1 MIIRVWGL
9 INGYQA
15 LSLFQQGDKWY
26 FKPPVESG
34 TYICEFW
41 AEDDFGNIGYNAAI
55 LTVVDGSIKCIR
67 VLSERYHSLM
77 LADRWRVEPDP
88 RGFSSS
94 INVVR
99 VCSEVAPRRYHSRPK
114 PLNCPDNMQTA

>member
-15 LSLFQQGDKWY
+15 LNLFQQGDKWY
-26 FKPPVESG
+26 FQPPVESG

-41 AEDDFGNIGYNAAI
+41 AEDDYGNVGYNAAI
-55 LTVVDGSIKCIR
+55 LTVVDGAIKCIR

-77 LADRWRVEPDP
+77 LADRWRSEPLD
-88 RGFSSS
+88 
-94 INVVR
+94 
-99 VCSEVAPRRYHSRPK
+99 SERYVSKPK
-114 PLNCPDNMQTA
+114 PLSCPENMTPV